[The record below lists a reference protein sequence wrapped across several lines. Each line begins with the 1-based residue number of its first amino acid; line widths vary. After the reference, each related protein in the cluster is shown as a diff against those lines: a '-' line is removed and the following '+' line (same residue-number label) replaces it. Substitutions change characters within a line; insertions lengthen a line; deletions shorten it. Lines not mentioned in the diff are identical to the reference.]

1 MPEVSTSCPSS
12 VGCQTEHPVRSF
24 ADLLF
29 HLAIWP
35 EPSDTVRE
43 VLKSY
48 IRTAGFI
55 VVSSQ
60 ARDGSQP
67 SRVKRAGVSLA
78 NIPCDVGLLNKHLFT
93 YPAAVHGLTHV
104 TYSKS
109 IGGLRRILRHLDLI
123 DPRSPPPLPEGSPW
137 ERLIKTLSDRPFLSM
152 PLKGFAAWCD
162 ANAISPE
169 TVTQESLTA
178 FEWYLKTRHLNRN
191 VAGLLR
197 ALRKA
202 WRQILPILPPSYGA
216 PRLRESPNR
225 YTLPFTAFPESFQSD
240 VKALE
245 ARLSGANR
253 KGPFRGEGPR
263 RPLRA
268 RSIKMRVYSI
278 RQAATAL
285 VARGRDPATILQLA
299 DLVEEQAFETIL
311 EFFWHRAMVARRT
324 DEDQTS
330 TAAQDPIQGVT
341 AQTGLIASALM
352 MVARYHCGLNEAKLA
367 PLITMASDLTPKAQ
381 NQLSRKNRDR
391 LRQFDDPLT
400 RAKMLHLPKHLMEI
414 ADAERVRPHRAAYIA
429 RTAVAIELLLHIPFR
444 LGNLVGLRLGRHLKV
459 GDTRRGLITSI
470 SLRPEETKNS
480 ADLEWW
486 VSPELGEFIDK
497 YFSRYRPTLAAPGSD
512 WLFPAGDGKEGPITQ
527 CAMAQS
533 LTKTV
538 AEKVGAIINPHLF
551 RSLCARMILE
561 HTPGALEDVRLMLGN
576 KTLEVILAHYS
587 PVERATA
594 GRRADQVLRQGRIE
608 TTAFEIPFAK
618 PRKKRLA

>member
-1 MPEVSTSCPSS
+1 MPKAFASCVSS
-12 VGCQTEHPVRSF
+12 VGGQTESPVRSF
-24 ADLLF
+24 ADLLA
-29 HLAIWP
+29 HVAIWP
-35 EPSDTVRE
+35 ELSDVVRE

-60 ARDGSQP
+60 EREDSQP
-67 SRVKRAGVSLA
+67 SRVKRTPVCLA
-78 NIPCDVGLLNKHLFT
+78 HVPCDIGVLNKHLFT
-93 YPAAVHGLTHV
+93 YPAAVHGLTHI

-109 IGGLRRILRHLDLI
+109 IGGLRRILRRLDLI
-123 DPRSPPPLPEGSPW
+123 DPRSPPPLPEGSQW
-137 ERLIKTLSDRPFLSM
+137 ERLMKTLSDRPYLSM

-162 ANAISPE
+162 RNAISPE
-169 TVTQESLTA
+169 TVTQVSLTA
-178 FEWYLKTRHLNRN
+178 YELYLRKRHLNRN

-197 ALRKA
+197 ALRKV
-202 WRQILPILPPSYGA
+202 WHQIVLTLPSLSGTADLRVSPKSY
-216 PRLRESPNR
+216 N
-225 YTLPFTAFPESFQSD
+225 LPFTAFPESFQSD
-240 VKALE
+240 VEALE

-268 RSIKMRVYSI
+268 RSIVLRLYSI
-278 RQAATAL
+278 RQAASAL
-285 VARGRDPATILQLA
+285 VALGRDPDTIIRLA
-299 DLVEEQAFETIL
+299 DLVEEEAFETIL
-311 EFFWHRAMVARRT
+311 EFFWLRAMAARRT
-324 DEDQTS
+324 DEEI
-330 TAAQDPIQGVT
+330 AASLPQDPTHGVT
-341 AQTGLIASALM
+341 AQTGLIASALI
-352 MVARYHCGLNEAKLA
+352 MVARHHCKLDEAKLA
-367 PLITMASDLTPKAQ
+367 PLLTMASDLTPKAQ
-381 NQLSRKNRDR
+381 SQLSQKNRDR

-400 RAKMLHLPKHLMEI
+400 RAKMLHLPKHLMEL
-414 ADAERVRPHRAAYIA
+414 ADAECVRPHRAAYLA

-459 GDTRRGLITSI
+459 GDTRRGLITSV

-486 VSPELGEFIDK
+486 VSPELAEFIDK
-497 YFSRYRPTLAAPGSD
+497 YLSRYRPTLAAPGSD

-527 CAMAQS
+527 CAMSQS

-608 TTAFEIPFAK
+608 TTAFAMLFAK
-618 PRKKRLA
+618 LPKKRLA